1 MNSGGGYDVYS
12 SMARLRLFLVLA
24 YGLLAACGDDEV
36 TDPMPQGI
44 PAAAV
49 IVGGADQL
57 QFPNTPL
64 LEYLFVRVVD
74 SDGNSVAVSGL
85 RAEWTVLEGG
95 GAIVPKADTTTR
107 QGLVWAE
114 WTMGGAPG
122 INRVQVT
129 VADLSALEF
138 TARSANPGPIVYV
151 SGNSE
156 DVFGVF
162 PGDLITVNED
172 GSDAIRI
179 AFPDGGINYPANPAW
194 SPDGSKVSYSRLQPL
209 PAGGNPNPIP
219 LGVFILDVPGVR
231 ERRVPPTGGS
241 SALGDSLVEAAWS
254 PTGAFIVAHSL
265 SDQRLY
271 TMRASGTGIKPITPI
286 GEPARSPSW
295 SPDGTLIAY
304 ACGAHICLIQ
314 PDGTGLRTVTRG
326 TEPAWSPDG
335 SQILFSRDSLFN
347 GGIWLVNADGTG
359 VEQII
364 EGNATA
370 PDWSPDGTRFV
381 MTLRSGARSDIYIV
395 DLDTRNA
402 VILTDQGSHDRQAS
416 WRR

>member
-36 TDPMPQGI
+36 TDPMLQGI
-44 PAAAV
+44 PAAAG

-95 GAIVPKADTTTR
+95 GAIVPKADTTNR

-151 SGNSE
+151 SGSSE

-162 PGDLITVNED
+162 PGNLITVNED

-179 AFPDGGINYPANPAW
+179 VFPDGGTNYPANPAW
-194 SPDGSKVSYSRLQPL
+194 SPDGSKVSYSRQQPL

-271 TMRASGTGIKPITPI
+271 TMRASGMGIKPITPI

-364 EGNATA
+364 
-370 PDWSPDGTRFV
+370 
-381 MTLRSGARSDIYIV
+381 
-395 DLDTRNA
+395 
-402 VILTDQGSHDRQAS
+402 
-416 WRR
+416 

>member
-1 MNSGGGYDVYS
+1 MGGYDVYS
-12 SMARLRLFLVLA
+12 SMTRLRLFLVLA

-57 QFPNTPL
+57 QFPSTPL
-64 LEYLFVRVVD
+64 LEDLFVGVVD
-74 SDGNSVAVSGL
+74 SDGNSVNVSGL
-85 RAEWTVLEGG
+85 AAEWTVLEGG
-95 GAIVPKADTTTR
+95 GAIVPTADTTNQ
-107 QGLVWAE
+107 QGVVTAR
-114 WTMGGAPG
+114 WTMGGVPG

-129 VADLSALEF
+129 VADLSALEI

-179 AFPDGGINYPANPAW
+179 AFPEGGVKYPANPAW
-194 SPDGSKVSYSRLQPL
+194 SPDGSKILYSRQQPL

-219 LGVFILDVPGVR
+219 LGVFILDVTGVR
-231 ERRVPPTGGS
+231 ERRVPPTGLPS
-241 SALGDSLVEAAWS
+241 FGDSLIEAAWS
-254 PTGAFIVAHSL
+254 PSGAFIVAHSL

-271 TMRASGTGIKPITPI
+271 TMRATGTGIKPITPN
-286 GEPARSPSW
+286 GESARSPSW

-304 ACGAHICLIQ
+304 ACGVRICLIQ
-314 PDGTGLRTVTRG
+314 PDGTGLRTITRG

-335 SQILFSRDSLFN
+335 RQIMFSRDSLSN
-347 GGIWLVNADGTG
+347 GGIWLINADGTG
-359 VEQII
+359 LEQII

-370 PDWSPDGTRFV
+370 PAWSPDGTRLL
-381 MTLRSGARSDIYIV
+381 MTLRSGPRSHIYIV
-395 DLDTRNA
+395 DLDTRNS
-402 VILTDQGSHDRQAS
+402 VILTDPRFHDRQAS
-416 WRR
+416 WRP

>member
-1 MNSGGGYDVYS
+1 MGGYDVYS
-12 SMARLRLFLVLA
+12 SMTRLRLFLVLA

-57 QFPNTPL
+57 QFPSTPL
-64 LEYLFVRVVD
+64 LEDLFVGVVD
-74 SDGNSVAVSGL
+74 SDGNSVNVSGL
-85 RAEWTVLEGG
+85 AAEWTVLEGG
-95 GAIVPKADTTTR
+95 GAIVLTADTTNQ
-107 QGLVWAE
+107 QGVVTAR
-114 WTMGGAPG
+114 WTMGGVPG

-129 VADLSALEF
+129 VADLSALEI

-194 SPDGSKVSYSRLQPL
+194 SPDGSKVSYSRQQPL

-219 LGVFILDVPGVR
+219 LGVFILDVRGVR
-231 ERRVPPTGGS
+231 EQRVPPSGGS

-271 TMRASGTGIKPITPI
+271 TMRATGTGLKPITPA
-286 GEPARSPSW
+286 GELARSPSW

-304 ACGAHICLIQ
+304 ACGPAICQIQ
-314 PDGTGLRTVTRG
+314 PDGTGFRTITSG

-335 SQILFSRDSLFN
+335 SQILFSRDSLSD
-347 GGIWLVNADGTG
+347 GGIWLINADGTG
-359 VEQII
+359 IEQII

-370 PDWSPDGTRFV
+370 PAWSPDGTRFL
-381 MTLRSGARSDIYIV
+381 MTLRSGPRSDIYIV
-395 DLDTRNA
+395 DLDTRNS
-402 VILTDQGSHDRQAS
+402 VLLTGPRSHDRQAS
-416 WRR
+416 WRP